1 MVQNKHIAELRQQAN
16 DYREE
21 YERTKTCYIGNS
33 RDTRDKL
40 HSAAPVNKFYLELA
54 VEYDR
59 RADEEQ
65 KWDDYFMSLS
75 TTHQQVLDARNLLLA
90 YAIIGQALI
99 ELEQEAH

>member
-1 MVQNKHIAELRQQAN
+1 MVQNKHIAELRHQAEG
-16 DYREE
+16 YREE
-21 YERTKTCYIGNS
+21 YERTKTFYIGNS
-33 RDTRDKL
+33 IDGRGEV

-75 TTHQQVLDARNLLLA
+75 TTHQMVDSRKLLLT
-90 YAIIGQALI
+90 YAILGQGLR
-99 ELEQEAH
+99 ELEREAH